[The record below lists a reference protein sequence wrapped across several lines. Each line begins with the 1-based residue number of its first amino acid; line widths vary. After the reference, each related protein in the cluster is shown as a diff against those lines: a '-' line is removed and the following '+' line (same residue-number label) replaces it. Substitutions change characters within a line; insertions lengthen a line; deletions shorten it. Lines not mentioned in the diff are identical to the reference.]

1 MNPAHMQCQTCS
13 VLIHMPPLVVIWTN
27 CQTLR
32 GHRDHPGH
40 GSQQTPGL
48 PGVLCDIPLAS
59 CAAGAKGE
67 GDGGAQCCPSRAWSR
82 PVCSRCRRSSTT
94 ACSAHSL
101 LAVCGCQ
108 WNVLGM
114 LRAAALPLP
123 VHGQSPH
130 HPACSPQYP
139 LPASL
144 ATAALRQ
151 PWLHNAAPACSPMGF
166 SSGTNAPTEL

>member
-1 MNPAHMQCQTCS
+1 MNPTHMQFQTCS

-40 GSQQTPGL
+40 SSQQMPGL
-48 PGVLCDIPLAS
+48 SGVLCHNPRAS

-67 GDGGAQCCPSRAWSR
+67 GDGGAQRCPSRAWAR
-82 PVCSRCRRSSTT
+82 PICSRCRRSSTT
-94 ACSAHSL
+94 ACSTHSL

-108 WNVLGM
+108 RNM
-114 LRAAALPLP
+114 LVSLRTAALPLP
-123 VHGQSPH
+123 VRGQRPH

-151 PWLHNAAPACSPMGF
+151 PWLHTAAPACSLMGVGRG
-166 SSGTNAPTEL
+166 SIAPTQL